1 MVNIKGSTVVVTG
14 GQRGLGKAI
23 VDEFLQRGA
32 AKVYATARAPKPSA
46 DPRVVSVELDV
57 TEPESVAA
65 LAITAADANIVINNA
80 GVLGAPQLLTSDID
94 EVKAVFETNYFGALR
109 VAKAFAP
116 VLAENG
122 GGALVDISSVLAWVG
137 GFGGYG
143 DSKAAIW
150 SLDQLAAHRAG
161 EAGHAGHAAHLGYTD
176 TDMTTEFDVP
186 KNDPRDVARQIV
198 DGVENGDAEVLADDI
213 PATSK
218 RRCPGRSRHYG
229 SADAATPK
237 LDMARAGPAVVWS
250 RTRLSCLDQRMEPE
264 ERIISA
270 TRRNAPPAPRGSS
283 T

>member
-32 AKVYATARAPKPSA
+32 AKVYATARSPKPSE
-46 DPRVVSVELDV
+46 DPRLVSVELDV
-57 TEPESVAA
+57 TKVDSVAA
-65 LAITAADANIVINNA
+65 LARIATDADIVVNNA
-80 GVLGAPQLLTSDID
+80 GVLGAPKLLESDIE

-116 VLAENG
+116 ILAGNG
-122 GGALVDISSVLAWVG
+122 GGALVDISSVLSWVG

-150 SLDQLAAHRAG
+150 SLSNSLRIELEKQGTLVTS
-161 EAGHAGHAAHLGYTD
+161 AHLGYTA

-198 DGVENGDAEVLADDI
+198 DGVERGDAEVLADDMTRFI
-213 PATSK
+213 K
-218 RRCPGRSRHYG
+218 
-229 SADAATPK
+229 AALSGPVEA
-237 LDMARAGPAVVWS
+237 LRA
-250 RTRLSCLDQRMEPE
+250 
-264 ERIISA
+264 
-270 TRRNAPPAPRGSS
+270 
-283 T
+283 